1 MRAAL
6 GFVRDTETFA
16 EKTLVQFTCP
26 CCHARYALEA
36 ALSDDDAR
44 RAVAAALKMPAPLGD
59 LILRYIGLFRA
70 PKRALSWDRAARL
83 IEELLAPMQAGR
95 IERHGRTWAAP
106 LEAWKAAIEQML
118 AQRDRLTLPLKSH
131 GYLFEIIS
139 SQANKVEAQIE
150 AKAEEKKHQR
160 PHRDDGAPVPLG
172 PVAKAIVAT
181 SRDPA
186 KIEAHLSKLKEVT
199 K

>member
-1 MRAAL
+1 M
-6 GFVRDTETFA
+6 
-16 EKTLVQFTCP
+16 QFTCP
-26 CCHARYALEA
+26 VCHARFALEA
-36 ALSDDDAR
+36 ALTDDDAR

-83 IEELLAPMQAGR
+83 IEELLVPMQAGR
-95 IERHGRTWAAP
+95 FERHGRTWAAP
-106 LEAWKAAIEQML
+106 LEVWKAAIEQML
-118 AQRDRLTLPLKSH
+118 MQRDRLTLPLKSH
-131 GYLFEIIS
+131 GYLFEIIAG
-139 SQANKVEAQIE
+139 QANKSEAQME
-150 AKAEEKKHQR
+150 AKAEEQKKHR
-160 PHRDDGAPVPLG
+160 MHRDTGEAVSLG

-186 KIEAHLSKLKEVT
+186 KVEAHLSKLKEVT

>member
-1 MRAAL
+1 MQL
-6 GFVRDTETFA
+6 
-16 EKTLVQFTCP
+16 TCP
-26 CCHARYALEA
+26 ICFARYAIEA
-36 ALSDDDAR
+36 AFTDDDAR

-106 LEAWKAAIEQML
+106 LEAWRAALADML
-118 AQRDRLTLPLKSH
+118 DRRDKLQLPLKGH
-131 GYLFEIIS
+131 GYLFEIVTA
-139 SQANKVEAQIE
+139 QANKTEAQAE
-150 AKAEEKKHQR
+150 AKNEEQKR
-160 PHRDDGAPVPLG
+160 SRAHRDTGEALTLG

>member
-1 MRAAL
+1 MQL
-6 GFVRDTETFA
+6 
-16 EKTLVQFTCP
+16 TCP
-26 CCHARYALEA
+26 SCFARYSLEA

-83 IEELLAPMQAGR
+83 IEELLVPMQAGR

-106 LEAWKAAIEQML
+106 LEAWKAAIKQML
-118 AQRDRLTLPLKSH
+118 MQRDRLTLPLKSH
-131 GYLFEIIS
+131 GYLFEIIAG
-139 SQANKVEAQIE
+139 QANKSEAQTE
-150 AKAEEKKHQR
+150 AKAEEQKKHRTHHDHEVLLPIGEVLDTIRQS
-160 PHRDDGAPVPLG
+160 
-172 PVAKAIVAT
+172 T
-181 SRDPA
+181 RDPA
-186 KIEAHLSKLKEVT
+186 KVEAHLSKLKEVT